1 MSLDLIN
8 PAFLF
13 GAVESLA
20 TRTKAKLNELKSS
33 GFGAVNLSL
42 MHIGYRIVLT
52 DHLRIAENEEASGKH
67 LRGVKIEILN

>member
-20 TRTKAKLNELKSS
+20 TRTKAKLNEPNS
-33 GFGAVNLSL
+33 GFGAVNFSFSV
-42 MHIGYRIVLT
+42 MHIGYRIALT
-52 DHLRIAENEEASGKH
+52 DHLRIAGNEEASGKH
-67 LRGVKIEILN
+67 YMA